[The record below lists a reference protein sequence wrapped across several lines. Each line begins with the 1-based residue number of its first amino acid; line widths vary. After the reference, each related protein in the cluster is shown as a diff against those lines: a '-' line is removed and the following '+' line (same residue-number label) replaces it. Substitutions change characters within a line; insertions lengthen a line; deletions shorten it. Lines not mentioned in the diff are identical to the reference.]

1 MVSKEEIVSLLGRD
15 DTLTRGPGDS
25 VKVSFGADETTGSIP
40 FAYNSA
46 QISERAKAQL
56 DELGKALASP
66 ELAGY
71 AFEIAGHTDL
81 RGSESYNMDLS
92 LKRAQ
97 AVKGYVSRQAGVP
110 SARLAAKGFGESR
123 PVSLGR
129 DEPSHAMNR
138 RVEIVR
144 LGAMGKTAKGKLSL
158 SGRQEGVAISLD
170 TGFLSREGNSGQRR
184 RINSDG
190 TTILRSERDV
200 FQIFFRPH
208 QDCYVYVLYKD
219 AAGRWVSLFPNKA
232 SSAPGNP
239 VKKNQSHWVVGKD
252 EGFPL
257 KGDSIGKEVLYLLAS
272 LKRIPELDSP
282 AALNAKQMSSL
293 MRGFEAEGIS
303 SLGSPARGALRGG
316 PADLQKV
323 VDSVGGHGVLV
334 RAVSFIHQ

>member
-1 MVSKEEIVSLLGRD
+1 
-15 DTLTRGPGDS
+15 
-25 VKVSFGADETTGSIP
+25 
-40 FAYNSA
+40 
-46 QISERAKAQL
+46 
-56 DELGKALASP
+56 
-66 ELAGY
+66 
-71 AFEIAGHTDL
+71 
-81 RGSESYNMDLS
+81 
-92 LKRAQ
+92 
-97 AVKGYVSRQAGVP
+97 
-110 SARLAAKGFGESR
+110 
-123 PVSLGR
+123 
-129 DEPSHAMNR
+129 MNR